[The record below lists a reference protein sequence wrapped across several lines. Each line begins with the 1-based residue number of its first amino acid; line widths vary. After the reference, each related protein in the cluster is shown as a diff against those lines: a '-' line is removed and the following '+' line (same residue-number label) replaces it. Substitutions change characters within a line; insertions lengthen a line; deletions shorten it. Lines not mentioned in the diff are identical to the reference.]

1 MRSGELKVKMSDGRE
16 KNLRT
21 LKENVM
27 KMIYIEMLGQNA
39 DFGHMEA
46 VRLVNMPN
54 QKSIL
59 LKRIGY
65 LAASLVLHDQDQL
78 VILLVNTCVVSSVH
92 QAACVLSC
100 SGCSFSASS
109 FRPCNMLAKA
119 EWGRVEG
126 GGQL

>member
-1 MRSGELKVKMSDGRE
+1 MSDGKE
-16 KNLRT
+16 KNSRN

-46 VRLVNMPN
+46 VRLVNRPD

-65 LAASLVLHDQDQL
+65 LAASLVLDDQDQL
-78 VILLVNTCVVSSVH
+78 VILLVNTYG
-92 QAACVLSC
+92 L
-100 SGCSFSASS
+100 
-109 FRPCNMLAKA
+109 PCNSALRADLVTLLTNLIGLCCAAESTKILAPTMC
-119 EWGRVEG
+119 
-126 GGQL
+126 

>member
-1 MRSGELKVKMSDGRE
+1 MANGKE

-65 LAASLVLHDQDQL
+65 LTCSLCLNDQSQL
-78 VILLVNTCVVSSVH
+78 VILLVNTCVR
-92 QAACVLSC
+92 C
-100 SGCSFSASS
+100 
-109 FRPCNMLAKA
+109 
-119 EWGRVEG
+119 
-126 GGQL
+126 